1 MLRGFLRKARTS
13 FVNWNVVLDET
24 RNWTLIVQQ
33 RNNRNNN
40 LQVLLPALR
49 SFCQMFNYWPP
60 TICFV
65 KVNKY
70 LM

>member
-40 LQVLLPALR
+40 LQALLPACR
-49 SFCQMFNYWPP
+49 EH
-60 TICFV
+60 FV
-65 KVNKY
+65 KCLTV
-70 LM
+70 